1 MVVNIRNFLCGCK
14 GCLHGDG
21 PCVNEVCPQ
30 DWWAYDLKN
39 KKYVNPILDTW
50 NVQLTCKIPLLE
62 QNANYWL
69 EQIQELSK
77 IVSYRTLQDHI
88 ETNPLP
94 HLILKETLLC
104 QKVINP
110 IWILLHFTICLL
122 MCLIVLLQLV
132 YWEMATAFAEQ
143 LVTYYLEMSQG
154 MLKSEQELFMKLLIT
169 WHIIWIRAMFSR
181 GQIICTDEVH

>member
-50 NVQLTCKIPLLE
+50 NVQLTCKIPLFE

-94 HLILKETLLC
+94 HLIFKRDIIMSESDKSNLDFVALHHFPSDVPDSFAPVSVLGDGNCFCRAVSYLLFRNESRHAE
-104 QKVINP
+104 IR
-110 IWILLHFTICLL
+110 TR
-122 MCLIVLLQLV
+122 IVYEAV
-132 YWEMATAFAEQ
+132 NNMAH
-143 LVTYYLEMSQG
+143 YLDKSYVQQG
-154 MLKSEQELFMKLLIT
+154 ANHLY
-169 WHIIWIRAMFSR
+169 R
-181 GQIICTDEVH
+181 